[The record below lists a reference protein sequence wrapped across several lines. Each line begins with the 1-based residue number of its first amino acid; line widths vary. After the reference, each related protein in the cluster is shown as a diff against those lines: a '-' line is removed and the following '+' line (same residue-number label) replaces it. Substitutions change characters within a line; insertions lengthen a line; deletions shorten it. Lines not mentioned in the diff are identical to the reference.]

1 MAAEEEAIICTQNGE
16 ILGVNWDGSIDE
28 NFNWNLNDNQYS
40 SSNPNLNATEH
51 DPLFYV
57 INHEY
62 SSAIGGFSLV
72 FANGKA
78 AFLPL
83 KNEDERPDQPDDT
96 TRTND
101 RKYCIKKL
109 HFVNDV
115 DNAIVTAI
123 NHKYQILAFG
133 LKNSEAVLCYIDDPT
148 NTVVITHHLSL
159 SPSSFPNANNLIGSL
174 VCLQWSPDS
183 SVLAA
188 SWEKGGF
195 VIWSVF
201 GSLLS
206 CSLGWDYGT
215 ATNQNKYKLNVY
227 ESLAW
232 GKEGYQLWTL
242 EKSLVAPLDSATS
255 STNLNQSLNQS
266 LNHSLNNSL
275 NSQRSKLVY
284 KTNLSQFS
292 MVKSILA
299 SNPSCISNCGE
310 HVLLIGED
318 RLYLGFEATN
328 THNQYDR
335 TFLETGEPDNLTDD
349 NMPSTNTTNI
359 QWEHQS
365 TSLGNHQWVIIAM
378 PPSYY
383 NTNSP
388 IRYASIDQTG
398 QYIAIAGK
406 NGFALYSMLTRK
418 WKLFGNETQEK
429 DFEVCGGLVWF
440 REMIV
445 MGCFNLIDSC
455 FEIRVYSLHLKLDNQ
470 NAKIVKVP
478 CDILLMS
485 INKNHLL
492 VYLMDGSFYLYGFYE
507 LKAQPAISSA
517 SSSQSVNLSK
527 VATHQSSSFTQA
539 KLSQPT
545 NAQRVGNLSSFHLI
559 LMHQIVSNVIV
570 PPECV
575 TSIILSSL
583 HYDNYSTK
591 QTSTDHTFND
601 LILMNVCGRLF
612 LLEID
617 FAETKNMNQQ
627 NQQNGQLANGLTRS
641 MSFNGMFGTLGQLP
655 AANPKIPLVYKVVSV
670 LASGVENVWVN
681 NNSMNEI
688 NEKEKRP
695 HLSNALWLACGMRG
709 MGVWLPLLSNEQ
721 NPNQSKSFIAKR
733 IMLPIST
740 HIYPLGRLF
749 YNLSFSLANSSNRAL
764 FPLSLAVLFRD
775 ALVLGAENDT
785 IFCGKSQMLNKP
797 FCHVSKTSQVYLH
810 HILRELLKR
819 K

>member
-1 MAAEEEAIICTQNGE
+1 
-16 ILGVNWDGSIDE
+16 
-28 NFNWNLNDNQYS
+28 
-40 SSNPNLNATEH
+40 
-51 DPLFYV
+51 
-57 INHEY
+57 
-62 SSAIGGFSLV
+62 
-72 FANGKA
+72 
-78 AFLPL
+78 
-83 KNEDERPDQPDDT
+83 
-96 TRTND
+96 
-101 RKYCIKKL
+101 
-109 HFVNDV
+109 
-115 DNAIVTAI
+115 
-123 NHKYQILAFG
+123 
-133 LKNSEAVLCYIDDPT
+133 
-148 NTVVITHHLSL
+148 
-159 SPSSFPNANNLIGSL
+159 
-174 VCLQWSPDS
+174 
-183 SVLAA
+183 
-188 SWEKGGF
+188 
-195 VIWSVF
+195 
-201 GSLLS
+201 
-206 CSLGWDYGT
+206 
-215 ATNQNKYKLNVY
+215 
-227 ESLAW
+227 
-232 GKEGYQLWTL
+232 
-242 EKSLVAPLDSATS
+242 
-255 STNLNQSLNQS
+255 
-266 LNHSLNNSL
+266 
-275 NSQRSKLVY
+275 
-284 KTNLSQFS
+284 

-328 THNQYDR
+328 THNAYDR
-335 TFLETGEPDNLTDD
+335 TLLDGGEPDNLNDD
-349 NMPSTNTTNI
+349 NLPSTNTTNI

-388 IRYASIDQTG
+388 IRYASIDQSG

-429 DFEVCGGLVWF
+429 DFEVCGGLIWF

-445 MGCFNLIDSC
+445 MGCFNLIDCC

-485 INKNHLL
+485 INRNHLL
-492 VYLMDGSFYLYGFYE
+492 VYLLDGSFYLYGFYE
-507 LKAQPAISSA
+507 LRRQEPTLSSA
-517 SSSQSVNLSK
+517 SSSQSVNHSK
-527 VATHQSSSFTQA
+527 ATAHQSSSSSQA
-539 KLSQPT
+539 KFAGPQTNLAQSQRPS
-545 NAQRVGNLSSFHLI
+545 NLSSFHLI

-591 QTSTDHTFND
+591 PTSSDHTFND

-617 FAETKNMNQQ
+617 FAETKNMNRQH
-627 NQQNGQLANGLTRS
+627 QQNGQLANGLTRS
-641 MSFNGMFGTLGQLP
+641 MSFNGMFSSPTISQLP
-655 AANPKIPLVYKVVSV
+655 QTNPKIPLVYKVVSV

-681 NNSMNEI
+681 NNSMNDV

-733 IMLPIST
+733 IMLPISA
-740 HIYPLGRLF
+740 HIYPLG
-749 YNLSFSLANSSNRAL
+749 NHGLS
-764 FPLSLAVLFRD
+764 
-775 ALVLGAENDT
+775 
-785 IFCGKSQMLNKP
+785 
-797 FCHVSKTSQVYLH
+797 
-810 HILRELLKR
+810 
-819 K
+819 

>member
-40 SSNPNLNATEH
+40 SSNPNLNAAEH

-62 SSAIGGFSLV
+62 SSAISGFSLV

-83 KNEDERPDQPDDT
+83 KNEDEQPDNST
-96 TRTND
+96 GPAATPNAD
-101 RKYCIKKL
+101 RKYFIKKL

-159 SPSSFPNANNLIGSL
+159 SASSFPNANNLIGSL

-242 EKSLVAPLDSATS
+242 EKSLVQPSLEAAASTS
-255 STNLNQSLNQS
+255 S

-328 THNQYDR
+328 THNQYE
-335 TFLETGEPDNLTDD
+335 FVGEHDPLNDDNL
-349 NMPSTNTTNI
+349 PSTNTTNI

-445 MGCFNLIDSC
+445 MGCFNLIDAC
-455 FEIRVYSLHLKLDNQ
+455 FEIRVYSSHLKLDNQ

-492 VYLMDGSFYLYGFYE
+492 VYLLDGTFFLYGFYE
-507 LKAQPAISSA
+507 LKRQDQPTISSA

-527 VATHQSSSFTQA
+527 ATTHHSSSA
-539 KLSQPT
+539 SQP
-545 NAQRVGNLSSFHLI
+545 AGLQQSQRVSNLSSFHLI

-583 HYDNYSTK
+583 HYDNYSNK
-591 QTSTDHTFND
+591 LTSTDHTFND

-617 FAETKNMNQQ
+617 FAETKSMNRQSQQ
-627 NQQNGQLANGLTRS
+627 NGGQLANGLTRS
-641 MSFNGMFGTLGQLP
+641 MSFNGMFGSVGGQLQSH
-655 AANPKIPLVYKVVSV
+655 NPKIPLVYKVVSV

-740 HIYPLGRLF
+740 HIYPLGR
-749 YNLSFSLANSSNRAL
+749 FSL
-764 FPLSLAVLFRD
+764 SL
-775 ALVLGAENDT
+775 
-785 IFCGKSQMLNKP
+785 
-797 FCHVSKTSQVYLH
+797 
-810 HILRELLKR
+810 
-819 K
+819 

>member
-1 MAAEEEAIICTQNGE
+1 M
-16 ILGVNWDGSIDE
+16 
-28 NFNWNLNDNQYS
+28 
-40 SSNPNLNATEH
+40 
-51 DPLFYV
+51 
-57 INHEY
+57 
-62 SSAIGGFSLV
+62 
-72 FANGKA
+72 
-78 AFLPL
+78 
-83 KNEDERPDQPDDT
+83 
-96 TRTND
+96 
-101 RKYCIKKL
+101 
-109 HFVNDV
+109 
-115 DNAIVTAI
+115 
-123 NHKYQILAFG
+123 
-133 LKNSEAVLCYIDDPT
+133 
-148 NTVVITHHLSL
+148 
-159 SPSSFPNANNLIGSL
+159 
-174 VCLQWSPDS
+174 
-183 SVLAA
+183 
-188 SWEKGGF
+188 
-195 VIWSVF
+195 IWSVF

-206 CSLGWDYGT
+206 CSLGWDYGS
-215 ATNQNKYKLNVY
+215 ATNQNKYKLNIY
-227 ESLAW
+227 DSLAW
-232 GKEGYQLWTL
+232 GKEGFQLWTL
-242 EKSLVAPLDSATS
+242 EKTLVHSTDATTIS
-255 STNLNQSLNQS
+255 NT
-266 LNHSLNNSL
+266 SLNNSL
-275 NSQRSKLVY
+275 NNSLNRQHKSQRLVY

-328 THNQYDR
+328 THNQRYD
-335 TFLETGEPDNLTDD
+335 TFIDSNEHDNLNDD
-349 NMPSTNTTNI
+349 NLPSTNTTNI

-388 IRYASIDQTG
+388 IKYASIDQTG

-429 DFEVCGGLVWF
+429 DFEVCGGLIWF
-440 REMIV
+440 KEMIV

-492 VYLMDGSFYLYGFYE
+492 VYLLDGSFYLYGFYE
-507 LKAQPAISSA
+507 LKRQANLETSIIPSA
-517 SSSQSVNLSK
+517 SSSLSLNSYSK
-527 VATHQSSSFTQA
+527 LHQSSSLKQF
-539 KLSQPT
+539 SQT
-545 NAQRVGNLSSFHLI
+545 NQSSQQRYSNLSSFHLI
-559 LMHQIVSNVIV
+559 LMHQIVSNVMV
-570 PPECV
+570 APECV

-583 HYDNYSTK
+583 HSDNYSNK
-591 QTSTDHTFND
+591 QTAQTDHTFND

-617 FAETKNMNQQ
+617 FVETKNMNKQ
-627 NQQNGQLANGLTRS
+627 NQQNGSIANGLTRS
-641 MSFNGMFGTLGQLP
+641 MSFNGIFTNPTNQMGI
-655 AANPKIPLVYKVVSV
+655 NPKIPLVYKVVSV

-681 NNSMNEI
+681 NNSNEM

-709 MGVWLPLLSNEQ
+709 MGVWLPLLSDDK

-740 HIYPLGRLF
+740 HIYPLGRVDF
-749 YNLSFSLANSSNRAL
+749 
-764 FPLSLAVLFRD
+764 
-775 ALVLGAENDT
+775 
-785 IFCGKSQMLNKP
+785 I
-797 FCHVSKTSQVYLH
+797 
-810 HILRELLKR
+810 
-819 K
+819 

>member
-1 MAAEEEAIICTQNGE
+1 MNLEIIR
-16 ILGVNWDGSIDE
+16 
-28 NFNWNLNDNQYS
+28 NL
-40 SSNPNLNATEH
+40 PKVLI
-51 DPLFYV
+51 F
-57 INHEY
+57 
-62 SSAIGGFSLV
+62 
-72 FANGKA
+72 
-78 AFLPL
+78 
-83 KNEDERPDQPDDT
+83 
-96 TRTND
+96 
-101 RKYCIKKL
+101 
-109 HFVNDV
+109 FV
-115 DNAIVTAI
+115 
-123 NHKYQILAFG
+123 H
-133 LKNSEAVLCYIDDPT
+133 C
-148 NTVVITHHLSL
+148 
-159 SPSSFPNANNLIGSL
+159 
-174 VCLQWSPDS
+174 DS
-183 SVLAA
+183 
-188 SWEKGGF
+188 KGGF

-215 ATNQNKYKLNVY
+215 ATNQNKYKLNMF
-227 ESLAW
+227 ESLSW
-232 GKEGYQLWTL
+232 GKEGYQLWAL
-242 EKSLVAPLDSATS
+242 EKTLVHPSLEATTS
-255 STNLNQSLNQS
+255 GG
-266 LNHSLNNSL
+266 SLNNSL

-328 THNQYDR
+328 THNQYDK
-335 TFLETGEPDNLTDD
+335 TFLDNDNLNDNLNDD
-349 NMPSTNTTNI
+349 SLPSTNTTNI

-429 DFEVCGGLVWF
+429 DFEVCGGLIWF
-440 REMIV
+440 KEMIV
-445 MGCFNLIDSC
+445 MGCFNLIDCC

-492 VYLMDGSFYLYGFYE
+492 VYLLDGSFYLYGFYE
-507 LKAQPAISSA
+507 LKRQNNLDTISSA
-517 SSSQSVNLSK
+517 SSSLSINSK
-527 VATHQSSSFTQA
+527 PHHTSSLLTSKFNQT
-539 KLSQPT
+539 S
-545 NAQRVGNLSSFHLI
+545 NQRTNLSSFHLI

-583 HYDNYSTK
+583 HSDNYSK
-591 QTSTDHTFND
+591 QSTSDHTFND

-617 FAETKNMNQQ
+617 FVETKNMNKQ
-627 NQQNGQLANGLTRS
+627 NQLNGGLANGLTRS
-641 MSFNGMFGTLGQLP
+641 MSFQGNQQLINQIQT
-655 AANPKIPLVYKVVSV
+655 NPKIPLVYKVVSV

-681 NNSMNEI
+681 NSTNEI

-740 HIYPLGRLF
+740 HIYPLGKLF
-749 YNLSFSLANSSNRAL
+749 KY
-764 FPLSLAVLFRD
+764 
-775 ALVLGAENDT
+775 
-785 IFCGKSQMLNKP
+785 
-797 FCHVSKTSQVYLH
+797 
-810 HILRELLKR
+810 
-819 K
+819 